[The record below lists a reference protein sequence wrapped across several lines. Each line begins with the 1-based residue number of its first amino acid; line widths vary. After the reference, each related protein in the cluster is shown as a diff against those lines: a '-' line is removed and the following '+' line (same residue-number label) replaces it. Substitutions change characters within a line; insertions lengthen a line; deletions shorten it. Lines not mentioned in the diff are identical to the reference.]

1 MESSWTLLV
10 SAVVVF
16 LMVNDGVVL
25 AVEMTF
31 DPQVFVVS
39 ETMGLLSPGIL
50 LSHPSP
56 VSFDLSIDV
65 VNINTTG
72 NV

>member
-1 MESSWTLLV
+1 
-10 SAVVVF
+10 
-16 LMVNDGVVL
+16 MVNDGVVL

-31 DPQVFVVS
+31 DPQIFVVS
-39 ETMGLLSPGIL
+39 ETMGLLSPGVL
-50 LSHPSP
+50 LSRPSP